1 MRLSSADK
9 AMLDGRDGDAA
20 RKAME
25 ALVQLGEAFD
35 APDLVDI
42 GYAHIH
48 AGMAMY
54 LGDVGLM
61 EDLAHDGARMRVP
74 VSTNI
79 ANVDMGNWQET
90 GAPEALAKHQ
100 KQAEAAHRKMG
111 SANSFTCTPYWA
123 GHWPTWNM
131 HIASIESGVT
141 VFANSVLGAKANRD
155 GFFAV
160 YAGITGR
167 YPRFGLH
174 LDQNRQ
180 PTHHVV
186 VEAAPKGT
194 TDFTALGYAM
204 GRELSNA
211 IPLISG
217 LTHRPDL
224 DELDALG
231 VGMATSGGIAM
242 FVLPGVT
249 PPYGDHGD
257 GGAAGLPSI
266 SIDAQGLSTVYN
278 EFCTG
283 QADKFDVVHLGCPH
297 ASFEEMKLYARLF
310 DGRKVASGVECWV
323 TTNRNV
329 RQMAREAGL
338 LAPILAAGAKVIS
351 DTCPI
356 SCHFARTCSPD
367 PGLGVTAPALSAIVV
382 DSAKQAHYVRDMIQ
396 CPTLLTSSRG
406 AVESAVTG
414 RFVPRDAFDDR

>member
-1 MRLSSADK
+1 MRLSDRDK

-20 RKAME
+20 RQAME
-25 ALVQLGEAFD
+25 ALIQLGEAFD
-35 APDLVDI
+35 APDMVDI

-54 LGDVGLM
+54 LGDVELM
-61 EDLAHDGARMRVP
+61 EGLAKGGARMSVP

-79 ANVDMGNWQET
+79 ANADMGNWQQT
-90 GAPEALAKHQ
+90 GAPEALAALQ
-100 KQAEAAHRKMG
+100 KRAERAHRTMG
-111 SANSFTCTPYWA
+111 GGNAFTCTPYWA

-160 YAGITGR
+160 YAGMTGR

-174 LDQNRQ
+174 LDENRR
-180 PTHHVV
+180 PTHR
-186 VEAAPKGT
+186 VEIAARPEGP
-194 TDFTALGYAM
+194 TDYTALGYAI
-204 GRELSNA
+204 GRQVTNGV
-211 IPLISG
+211 PLLTG
-217 LTHRPDL
+217 LDRRPSL

-231 VGMATSGGIAM
+231 VGMATSGGVAM

-249 PPYGDHGD
+249 PPYGAEAEVPD
-257 GGAAGLPSI
+257 LPSLAI
-266 SIDAQGLSTVYN
+266 GEADLRAVYQ

-283 QADKFDVVHLGCPH
+283 RPEDVEFVHLGCPH
-297 ASFEEMKLYARLF
+297 ASFEEMKHYAALLR
-310 DGRKVASGVECWV
+310 GHRVADGVECWV
-323 TTNRNV
+323 TTSRHV
-329 RQMAREAGL
+329 RQAARDAGL

-367 PGLGVTAPALSAIVV
+367 PRLEVTPPPQRTILV

-396 CPTLLTSSRG
+396 CPTLLTSSANAVRSAITG
-406 AVESAVTG
+406 A
-414 RFVPRDAFDDR
+414 FVPRFDG